1 MSVLGDDGL
10 GYDLARKLETLGMWR
25 AWLGDSLYSNFLHS
39 LSSPA
44 SWQSFMRTDDSKSKS
59 HFQLQLRA
67 RALLFDKAS
76 VSLFLRSKTVA
87 AVSNLNPNYLQLHG
101 DDVYFTLEDED
112 QRREGGG
119 VGATTKR
126 YKNEELPET
135 WYTQFMEKRK
145 LKRPY
150 RLSFGDRE
158 SDKRSPEQMSTYFR
172 LVARH
177 KRRCQYLGSGNSN
190 LESTSNMRSGSVLD
204 GSHSVDDDFVFFPE
218 TMFMFNCVPDS
229 AIPPIIRARDNQKIE
244 FRGAFDSLPQTRNPV
259 MIERLGISVEQGGSL
274 HRGKNGS
281 EGHKKLSEEQALQM
295 SQKVVACLLTRVGF
309 DGASEIPM
317 EVFSQLLR
325 CHISKL
331 GRILRVL
338 ADSYRKQCSAVELLK
353 MFLQTA
359 GFR

>member
-1 MSVLGDDGL
+1 
-10 GYDLARKLETLGMWR
+10 
-25 AWLGDSLYSNFLHS
+25 
-39 LSSPA
+39 
-44 SWQSFMRTDDSKSKS
+44 
-59 HFQLQLRA
+59 
-67 RALLFDKAS
+67 
-76 VSLFLRSKTVA
+76 
-87 AVSNLNPNYLQLHG
+87 
-101 DDVYFTLEDED
+101 
-112 QRREGGG
+112 
-119 VGATTKR
+119 
-126 YKNEELPET
+126 
-135 WYTQFMEKRK
+135 
-145 LKRPY
+145 
-150 RLSFGDRE
+150 
-158 SDKRSPEQMSTYFR
+158 
-172 LVARH
+172 
-177 KRRCQYLGSGNSN
+177 
-190 LESTSNMRSGSVLD
+190 
-204 GSHSVDDDFVFFPE
+204 VDDDFVFFPE

-274 HRGKNGS
+274 NRGKNGS